1 MKGNPNISDY
11 GFKPGESG
19 NPNGRPKGSRNR
31 SSIVKQWLEVE
42 QKIKNPITG
51 KDELLEQ
58 QDIITL
64 SLLKKARDGD
74 VNAFKELM
82 DSAYGKLSQTLTHE
96 GNAEQPVIFELDP
109 KFRTKKDI
117 NDSNIS

>member
-1 MKGNPNISDY
+1 MAFPNDDTK
-11 GFKPGESG
+11 FKAGESG

-96 GNAEQPVIFELDP
+96 GNPEQPVVFELDP
-109 KFRTKKDI
+109 KFRSEKDI
-117 NDSNIS
+117 HDSDMA